1 MKMVWYEKSHTLSH
15 LFSASPHISSQ
26 VRAQDARARRHH
38 TRRLLPLGGHRLP
51 RLRPDPTLTLTPK
64 TDLGRVADDPAV

>member
-1 MKMVWYEKSHTLSH
+1 M
-15 LFSASPHISSQ
+15 
-26 VRAQDARARRHH
+26 RAQDARARRHH

-64 TDLGRVADDPAV
+64 TDLGRVTDDPAV

>member
-1 MKMVWYEKSHTLSH
+1 MWQDPRRAARVHGAATVRRL
-15 LFSASPHISSQ
+15 AS